1 MFKKEIIVG
10 IVTTVGICGLIY
22 GFLFL
27 KGYSSGTIYYAVY
40 DNTEGL
46 IEGRPVK
53 LNGVQ
58 IGQVENINL
67 KPDNAVVV

>member
-1 MFKKEIIVG
+1 MLKKEIIVG
-10 IVTTVGICGLIY
+10 IVTTIGICGLIY

-27 KGYSSGTIYYAVY
+27 KGYSSGIKYYAVY

-53 LNGVQ
+53 LNGVEV
-58 IGQVENINL
+58 GQVENILL
-67 KPDNAVVV
+67 KSDNDGR